1 VIPKKKKTTLTIV
14 SPCFNEAQILEKFWL
29 LLSPV
34 VSQLSTEL
42 QIKVLFVNNG
52 STDATLKVLNSIKSK
67 SPEVGF
73 ITLSRNFG
81 YQGALDAGIR
91 SCESDLYCIIDA
103 DGEDPPELLFE
114 FYKAILNGADL
125 AYGVRKLRHESRFRS
140 NLRKFFYRTVF
151 LIADDPF
158 NIDAGEFSMFTDEL
172 KKAALQ
178 ENNSFPFLR
187 ASLARV
193 GFTSIGIPHERNP
206 RLGGTSRFNAIA
218 MANFAVGGALSSS
231 TYPLRLALYL
241 LPLNVAIAMGFLIT
255 GVVLQSMVPIQLAIF
270 FLLLIVVVQLSF
282 VSVYLARTYKN
293 GLFRPASFTDFRNS
307 SGSREYL

>member
-1 VIPKKKKTTLTIV
+1 MIPEKKKTTLTIV
-14 SPCFNEAQILEKFWL
+14 SPCCNEAQILEKFWL

-34 VSQLSTEL
+34 VSQLSSEL

-52 STDATLKVLNSIKSK
+52 STDATLKVLKTLKNK
-67 SPEVGF
+67 SPEIGY

-81 YQGALDAGIR
+81 YQAALDAGIR

-103 DGEDPPELLFE
+103 DGEDPPELLFD
-114 FYKAILNGADL
+114 FYKAILNGAEL

-140 NLRKFFYRTVF
+140 NLRKIFYRTVF

-158 NIDAGEFSMFTDEL
+158 HLDTGEFSMFTDDL
-172 KKAALQ
+172 KRAALN

-193 GFTSIGIPHERNP
+193 GYRSEGIPHHRNP
-206 RLGGTSRFNAIA
+206 RIGGVSHLNALA
-218 MANFAVGGALSSS
+218 MLNFAVGGALSSS
-231 TYPLRLALYL
+231 TYPLRLSLYL
-241 LPLNVAIAMGFLIT
+241 LPVN
-255 GVVLQSMVPIQLAIF
+255 
-270 FLLLIVVVQLSF
+270 LLIVCCLTLSAIYLRSMAPIHIAILEMSVAILVQLSF

-293 GLFRPASFTDFRNS
+293 GLHRPASFTDFRNS